1 MSTYGKF
8 IDATLKTEYNS
19 IDILKNEENSKIE
32 VFQHKTNN
40 NKLVKILSKNRNDH
54 IYRAL
59 RGIKQENLPDIF
71 DVCSCEEYLIILEEY
86 VEGENLADIMEKQE
100 LAANSAVSYILDICN
115 ALKFLHKKNIIHR
128 DVKPG
133 NIIITPEKKAVLIDF
148 SAARLMSDGQRND
161 TSNLGTVGYAAPEQ
175 FGIYQSLPPTDIYA
189 LGVMFNEMLI
199 KMHPSIKTP
208 TGKLGRIIKKCT
220 DTQISKRYQSINYLI
235 TDLKRYQ
242 KFHK

>member
-1 MSTYGKF
+1 MSTYRKF
-8 IDATLKTEYNS
+8 IDETLKTEYNS
-19 IDILKNEENSKIE
+19 IDILKNEEGSKIE
-32 VFQHKTNN
+32 VFQHKTTN

-59 RGIKQENLPDIF
+59 RGFKQENLPIIL
-71 DVCSCEEYLIILEEY
+71 DVCSCEEYLLVLESYIDGESLDTIIDKQ
-86 VEGENLADIMEKQE
+86 DISPS
-100 LAANSAVSYILDICN
+100 NVVSYILDICN
-115 ALKFLHKKNIIHR
+115 ALNFLHKKNIIHR

-133 NIIITPEKKAVLIDF
+133 NIIITPKKRAVLIDF
-148 SAARLMSDGQRND
+148 SAARLISEGQQKD

-199 KMHPSIKTP
+199 KLHPSIKTP
-208 TGKLGRIIKKCT
+208 PGKLGKIIKKCT
-220 DTQISKRYQSINYLI
+220 DTQISKRYQTIDSLI